1 MTVLSKTLWKIRYI
15 RKELLLDMAKK
26 LKVSPAF
33 LSKIQDGKYWLLYSQ
48 LQMLR
53 NNYDL
58 SEEENKQLDYAFC
71 HQDEEYIPTEEEVA
85 RGEEF
90 MKELEALRKGSN
102 EN

>member
-1 MTVLSKTLWKIRYI
+1 MTVLSKTLWKIRYT

-58 SEEENKQLDYAFC
+58 TEEENKQLDYAFC
-71 HQDEEYIPTEEEVA
+71 HQDEEYIPTDEEKEKVK
-85 RGEEF
+85 EF
-90 MKELEALRKGSN
+90 EKELETWRKNNGK
-102 EN
+102 